1 MANSQLTESIRNT
14 HGNCC
19 LTDSYTDQNCSIDI
33 SRLDRTEL
41 ATIHGDQN
49 QKCLNHKRPNRLCDR
64 LIFGRLSEEFICAA
78 ELKGGRNPEVPKAVR
93 QIQGGLELAR
103 SILSNR
109 TIERW
114 YPVLSFRGKMKGND
128 LRTLQTRTVAFG
140 GKKKLIDRIDCGS
153 SLLNYL
159 NRQ

>member
-49 QKCLNHKRPNRLCDR
+49 QK
-64 LIFGRLSEEFICAA
+64 F
-78 ELKGGRNPEVPKAVR
+78 
-93 QIQGGLELAR
+93 
-103 SILSNR
+103 
-109 TIERW
+109 
-114 YPVLSFRGKMKGND
+114 
-128 LRTLQTRTVAFG
+128 
-140 GKKKLIDRIDCGS
+140 
-153 SLLNYL
+153 
-159 NRQ
+159 